1 MHYTLKHLRYIE
13 AADREGS
20 ITAAAEAMSVSASS
34 IAAAID
40 MVEAQ
45 LGRPI
50 FDRHPSRGVVATR
63 HGSQFIDELRHLLT
77 AQARFDRRVRD
88 MDRALTGTVR
98 LTCFAS
104 LGPIML
110 PTILSEVRDLY
121 PNLTVQII
129 EGSSEEIH
137 ESVASGHADFAIGY
151 DGLMPSSL
159 QHLPLFT
166 AHPHVALPSTH
177 RLAGLPFVRLEELV
191 EEPMVMLDHKPSRD
205 YFMRLFAA
213 RDLRPTVAYSARTT
227 DTMRGLIAAGLA
239 YGLFNVRPLTK
250 QSYGQGDLVRLPLA
264 GEHEAPRAGVIHRA
278 EVEFEPEVRAIIRAC
293 RAQAASGT
301 FDRAII
307 RTVDPP
313 AADQGGPSK

>member
-20 ITAAAEAMSVSASS
+20 ITAAAEALSVSASS

-50 FDRHPSRGVVATR
+50 FSRHPSRGVVATR
-63 HGSQFIDELRHLLT
+63 HGLQFIDELRHLLA
-77 AQARFDRRVRD
+77 AQARFDRRIRD
-88 MDRALTGTVR
+88 MDRLLTGTVK
-98 LTCFAS
+98 LACFAS

-110 PTILSEVRDLY
+110 PAILSAVREAY
-121 PNLTVQII
+121 PNLTIQII

-137 ESVASGHADFAIGY
+137 ATVDSGHADFAIGY
-151 DGLMPSSL
+151 DGMLPTPL
-159 QHLPLFT
+159 RHIPLFT
-166 AHPHVALPSTH
+166 AYPHVALPATH
-177 RLAGLPFVRLEELV
+177 PPASEPCVRLEQLV
-191 EEPMVMLDHKPSRD
+191 DEPMVMLDHRPSRD

-227 DTMRGLIAAGLA
+227 GTMRGLIAAGLA

-250 QSYGQGDLVRLPLA
+250 QSYDRGDLIRLPLC
-264 GEHEAPRAGVIHRA
+264 GEHESPRAGVVHRGGVPFA
-278 EVEFEPEVRAIIRAC
+278 PEVQVIVDAC
-293 RAQAASGT
+293 RAQAASGV
-301 FDRAII
+301 FDRAVI
-307 RTVDPP
+307 RPYDPRNN
-313 AADQGGPSK
+313 